1 MAFDISFAGA
11 TEYTPY
17 EGGSDV
23 YPFDGLTFGDIV
35 KIEEGD
41 SKTGNKMLIFTLAC
55 AEEEAKG
62 LKVKKWVPVTGTRSD
77 GKPNVLG
84 LLDVVASVH
93 SESLTTE
100 AAIAKSRALDGQQ
113 LNSAI
118 LIQQL
123 TGKRVHYEVRARA
136 FQRDDGTS
144 GVNSECSNF
153 VMKQKYID
161 AKAINSH
168 HRPVDMTSLKA
179 APRATYGALGI
190 GIGTAN
196 GASAPST
203 QPASA
208 KPSPIGIL

>member
-84 LLDVVASVH
+84 LLEDP
-93 SESLTTE
+93 
-100 AAIAKSRALDGQQ
+100 DGGEDRH
-113 LNSAI
+113 A
-118 LIQQL
+118 
-123 TGKRVHYEVRARA
+123 RARA
-136 FQRDDGTS
+136 TVTRAAH
-144 GVNSECSNF
+144 F
-153 VMKQKYID
+153 VTVAWI
-161 AKAINSH
+161 
-168 HRPVDMTSLKA
+168 RPICFRCTRSCA
-179 APRATYGALGI
+179 A
-190 GIGTAN
+190 
-196 GASAPST
+196 
-203 QPASA
+203 
-208 KPSPIGIL
+208 